1 MHSSYYSSEKE
12 QEEAELREAQ
22 LEAEAEKYDEW
33 DEVLEKEEY
42 DEEAPRG

>member
-1 MHSSYYSSEKE
+1 MHSNYYSSEKE

-22 LEAEAEKYDEW
+22 LEVEAEKSEW
-33 DEVLEKEEY
+33 DPVLEKEEY